1 MRQVGDMAILLQ
13 NYDLAMQ
20 THLTLKRDLQ
30 GKDSWLLHYA
40 GASVSEH
47 HHLLL
52 VDHMTCFFCQEMVA
66 VSVQMMG
73 SSRREVQ
80 SYLDEAIGVYNNH
93 IKCVHTHI
101 Q

>member
-40 GASVSEH
+40 GASVSKQQLLIES
-47 HHLLL
+47 HLLL
-52 VDHMTCFFCQEMVA
+52 LHLSSFRFVVIRKWWLCQV
-66 VSVQMMG
+66 
-73 SSRREVQ
+73 R
-80 SYLDEAIGVYNNH
+80 
-93 IKCVHTHI
+93 
-101 Q
+101 